1 LNFRLT
7 ICLDEKGKEE
17 EEINTT
23 WRIPKSLL
31 KQLKHFAN
39 DDDITLA
46 QFITKVLKEYAERRE
61 AKK

>member
-1 LNFRLT
+1 
-7 ICLDEKGKEE
+7 LDDKGKEE
-17 EEINTT
+17 EEITT